1 MSLIPERETLT
12 VEFKSD
18 RKKLSDSELLDEVVG
33 FANTNGGTIYVGVE
47 DNGNVTGVCKEHQD
61 SIGVAAL
68 IANRTVPSVYV
79 QADVIEVNN
88 ENLKLPI
95 LVINV
100 PQSRSVIAS
109 ANGKIMR
116 RRLKLDGTPEV
127 VPMFPHEISTRLSEL
142 RLLDYSAQVLSTAKI
157 EDFDKVEIARLRN
170 LISANPK
177 SDKSLIELD
186 DEELQ
191 DFYEDVEEQK
201 VKDMEVIMGEED
213 D

>member
-95 LVINV
+95 LVISV

-116 RRLKLDGTPEV
+116 RRLKLDGTP
-127 VPMFPHEISTRLSEL
+127 
-142 RLLDYSAQVLSTAKI
+142 
-157 EDFDKVEIARLRN
+157 
-170 LISANPK
+170 
-177 SDKSLIELD
+177 
-186 DEELQ
+186 
-191 DFYEDVEEQK
+191 
-201 VKDMEVIMGEED
+201 
-213 D
+213 